1 MILIIDPDQSIRARI
16 AERLPKGM
24 PSQDAV
30 STADALASRSE
41 GAEVVIVGPGIATAD
56 TFALA
61 DLLRTER
68 PSVGVVLVA
77 DDIGVPEMQAAL
89 QAGVRDVWSL
99 AFTAEQAQTTL
110 DRLAKLGAHLR
121 GPDDDGDGSEHR
133 VITVFSSKGG
143 VGKSFIAANLAMS
156 LARKGAPVALVDL
169 DLQFGDLA
177 IMLQLFPARTIH
189 DAATATS
196 DLDADALEGYMAEHR
211 GGVRLLAAP
220 FEPGLAETVAP
231 EAVGHILRVLR
242 RTFRYVVVDTPAALN
257 EHVIAAID
265 ESARTVLVG
274 SMDVPSIKNMK
285 LALQTLALLDVPRE
299 RIHLVLNRADSEVGL
314 RLGEVERTLGTRVE
328 ISIPSGRE
336 VPLSINRGVPLMLEM
351 PNSPVTSALQKL
363 TALVSSGDEP
373 VLAEVAKKEGGW
385 LRKKAR

>member
-1 MILIIDPDQSIRARI
+1 MILIIDPDQSVRARI

-30 STADALASRSE
+30 SIADGDPARSD
-41 GAEVVIVGPGIATAD
+41 GAEVVLVGPGIPTAE

-61 DLLRTER
+61 EALRTER
-68 PSVGVVLVA
+68 PAISVVLIA
-77 DDIGVPEMQAAL
+77 DEIGIPEMQAAL
-89 QAGVRDVWSL
+89 VAGVRDVWPMT
-99 AFTAEQAQTTL
+99 FTAEQAQASL
-110 DRLAKLGAHLR
+110 DRIEKLGAHLR
-121 GPDDDGDGSEHR
+121 GPDGGGDGTEHR

-143 VGKSFIAANLAMS
+143 VGKSFIAANLAMA

-189 DAATATS
+189 DAATTTS
-196 DLDADALEGYMAEHR
+196 DLDADALEGYLAEHR
-211 GGVRLLAAP
+211 GGVKLLAAP

-231 EAVGHILRVLR
+231 DAVGHILRVLK
-242 RTFRYVVVDTPAALN
+242 RTFTYVVVDTPAALN

-265 ESARTVLVG
+265 QSERTVLVG

-285 LALQTLALLDVPRE
+285 LALQTLTLLDVPRE

-328 ISIPSGRE
+328 VSIPSGRE

-351 PNSPVTSALQKL
+351 SNSPVTAALQKL
-363 TALVSSGDEP
+363 TALVTGNDEP
-373 VLAEVAKKEGGW
+373 ALVDARKEGGW
-385 LRKKAR
+385 LRRKAR